1 MTPATKRTH
10 PLLIIGSVALL
21 AGILG
26 DSYLHLPTPVV
37 MAVLLFAILCMILG
51 IRAARRHASPV
62 PPMPL
67 RQKHQRFAI
76 LFGAVLVGCVIS
88 SFLLPVQN
96 AQFSLTT
103 RVLIALAS
111 LLTATGILIW
121 GVYFR
126 RGKPPHDA

>member
-21 AGILG
+21 VSILG
-26 DSYLHLPTPVV
+26 DSYLHLPTLLVV
-37 MAVLLFAILCMILG
+37 GVLLFAIACMILG
-51 IRAARRHASPV
+51 TRAARRQAPTSPPAS
-62 PPMPL
+62 L

-76 LFGAVLVGCVIS
+76 LFAAVLVGCIFG
-88 SFLLPVQN
+88 SFVLPVQN

-111 LLTATGILIW
+111 LLTATGILVW

-126 RGKPPHDA
+126 RRKSPE